1 MIGRLERPYDGAVPA
16 PEDLDDWVALSDE
29 PLPLAEAV
37 DWVTL
42 PSCGG
47 TVLFS
52 GTVRDHADGRT
63 GVTSLHYEAYAEQ
76 AEARMQAV
84 IGDARTRWPSL
95 GRLALLHRIGPLEL
109 MDVAVVVVASAP
121 HRDVAFEAARFCID
135 TVKSTVPIWKKETW
149 EGGSD
154 WGTGA
159 QPLEA
164 PNRAGGATR

>member
-1 MIGRLERPYDGAVPA
+1 MPA
-16 PEDLDDWVALSDE
+16 PDDLDDWVELSAE
-29 PLPLAEAV
+29 SLPMGEAI

-52 GTVRDHADGRT
+52 GTVRDHADGRS
-63 GVTSLHYEAYAEQ
+63 GVTGLHYEAYVEQ

-84 IGDARTRWPSL
+84 IADARARWPSV
-95 GRLALLHRIGPLEL
+95 GRVALLHRIGDLAL
-109 MDVAVVVVASAP
+109 MDVAVIVVASAP

-135 TVKSTVPIWKKETW
+135 TLKSTVPIWKKETW

-159 QPLEA
+159 QPLDI
-164 PNRAGGATR
+164 PTQTGSQGR